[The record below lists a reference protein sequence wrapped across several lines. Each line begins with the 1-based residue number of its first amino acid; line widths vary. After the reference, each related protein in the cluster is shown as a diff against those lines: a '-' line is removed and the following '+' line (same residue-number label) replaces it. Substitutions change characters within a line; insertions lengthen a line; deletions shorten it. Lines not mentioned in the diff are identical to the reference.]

1 MKNLLN
7 LIKNR
12 KQKNKKQ
19 TVKEY
24 SKKWLNKWQYFVMFW
39 CSVFFVADIYFNHAE
54 HCVELCVC
62 LVTSICAS
70 FVVYLPKAYFG
81 KRNEEENKLI
91 EKLNLN
97 DGLELVDLNE
107 GAEGD

>member
-1 MKNLLN
+1 
-7 LIKNR
+7 
-12 KQKNKKQ
+12 
-19 TVKEY
+19 
-24 SKKWLNKWQYFVMFW
+24 MFW
-39 CSVFFVADIYFNHAE
+39 CSIFFIADIYFNQAE

-91 EKLNLN
+91 EKYACLEN
-97 DGLELVDLNE
+97 DE
-107 GAEGD
+107 GEECTGGSG

>member
-1 MKNLLN
+1 MKQKLKNLLN
-7 LIKNR
+7 R
-12 KQKNKKQ
+12 KKKQ

-24 SKKWLNKWQYFVMFW
+24 SKKWLNIWQYFVMFW
-39 CSVFFVADIYFNHAE
+39 CSIFFIADIYYNKAE

-81 KRNEEENKLI
+81 KRNEEQNKLI
-91 EKLNLN
+91 EKYE
-97 DGLELVDLNE
+97 GLSYTGEDSADINE
-107 GAEGD
+107 GE